1 MIRILKHGY
10 LRACHCSVCECFFT
24 YEKSDT
30 LYLKTDVNE
39 HKRFIYCPD
48 CGERIEI
55 EEIFDD

>member
-10 LRACHCSVCECFFT
+10 LRACRCSVCECFFT

-30 LYLKTDVNE
+30 LYLQTDVNE